1 MNKELPQ
8 IFKCQQKSFNNNS
21 SVFYGRCK
29 ENKKINIDDIFNINE
44 IYRTKVNIKYKD
56 RNQEYI
62 TNLDISNKGN
72 IPVYIFYE
80 GTKKMKLL
88 NRNVWLNDK
97 EDTIQNLNIA
107 FGSENV
113 KIK

>member
-1 MNKELPQ
+1 MNKELPK

-56 RNQEYI
+56 RNQEYTIIGRTQNNLI
-62 TNLDISNKGN
+62 TSNNEIIPIS
-72 IPVYIFYE
+72 
-80 GTKKMKLL
+80 
-88 NRNVWLNDK
+88 
-97 EDTIQNLNIA
+97 
-107 FGSENV
+107 
-113 KIK
+113 KIIELSLI

>member
-29 ENKKINIDDIFNINE
+29 ENKTINIDDIFNINE

-56 RNQEYI
+56 RNQEYTIIGRTQNNLI
-62 TNLDISNKGN
+62 TSNNEIIPIS
-72 IPVYIFYE
+72 
-80 GTKKMKLL
+80 
-88 NRNVWLNDK
+88 
-97 EDTIQNLNIA
+97 
-107 FGSENV
+107 
-113 KIK
+113 KIIELSLI